1 MAALTTT
8 ADRLRPDPR
17 GRPGPSIEPIR
28 DPLANYL
35 QEIGRYRLLDPAE
48 EVELAQTIEAGLQA
62 QTRLEAGQVASDQGQ
77 RELNRRVERGQAAK
91 EQFVAA
97 NLRLVVANAAR
108 YALPPGVELLDL
120 IQDGNLGLIRAVE
133 KFDWHRGF
141 KFSTY
146 ATWWI
151 RQAISKALLHKTR
164 TLRLPEQL
172 AENVL
177 LVRKVRARLAG
188 ELGRPPQLEEIAA
201 GAGLN
206 PDQVRAALTVPDT
219 VSWHAPVGEDG
230 AILGDFIEDDEPDG
244 PMVDADLDGIAN
256 LLREAV
262 ARLPA
267 REARIVTLRYGL
279 ADGQPRRL
287 ADIGAELGLT
297 SERIRQLEKR
307 ALCKLRHPAFG
318 IFETDFL

>member
-8 ADRLRPDPR
+8 ADRLRPDPL
-17 GRPGPSIEPIR
+17 GRPGPSMEPIR

-48 EVELAQTIEAGLQA
+48 EVELAKTMEAGLQA
-62 QTRLEAGQVASDQGQ
+62 QPRLETGQGASDQGQ
-77 RELNRRVERGQAAK
+77 RELNRRVERGRAAK

-172 AENVL
+172 AEN
-177 LVRKVRARLAG
+177 
-188 ELGRPPQLEEIAA
+188 
-201 GAGLN
+201 
-206 PDQVRAALTVPDT
+206 
-219 VSWHAPVGEDG
+219 
-230 AILGDFIEDDEPDG
+230 
-244 PMVDADLDGIAN
+244 
-256 LLREAV
+256 
-262 ARLPA
+262 
-267 REARIVTLRYGL
+267 
-279 ADGQPRRL
+279 
-287 ADIGAELGLT
+287 
-297 SERIRQLEKR
+297 
-307 ALCKLRHPAFG
+307 
-318 IFETDFL
+318 

>member
-8 ADRLRPDPR
+8 ANHLPPT
-17 GRPGPSIEPIR
+17 EPVG
-28 DPLANYL
+28 DPLARYFE
-35 QEIGRYRLLDPAE
+35 EIGRFRLLDSAE
-48 EVELAQTIEAGLQA
+48 EVELAQAIEAGLQA
-62 QTRLEAGQVASDQGQ
+62 QVRLEAGEVVSGEEQ
-77 RELNRRVERGQAAK
+77 RELTGRVERGRAAK

-108 YALPPGVELLDL
+108 YVLTPGFELSDL

-133 KFDWHRGF
+133 KFDWQRGF

-164 TLRLPEQL
+164 ILRLPEQL
-172 AENVL
+172 AENVP
-177 LVRKVRARLAG
+177 LVRRVQARLAG
-188 ELGRPPQLEEIAA
+188 ELGRPPQIEEIAA
-201 GAGLN
+201 AAGLN
-206 PDQVRAALTVPDT
+206 PERARAALTVPDT
-219 VSWHAPVGEDG
+219 VSWHTPVGDDG
-230 AILGDFIEDDEPDG
+230 AILGDFIEDAEGGDPAAQVELD
-244 PMVDADLDGIAN
+244 DLATM
-256 LLREAV
+256 LREAL

-267 REARIVTLRYGL
+267 REARIVTLHYGL

-297 SERIRQLEKR
+297 YERIRQLER
-307 ALCKLRHPAFG
+307 QALCRLRHPASG
-318 IFETDFL
+318 IHETDYL

>member
-1 MAALTTT
+1 MEAA
-8 ADRLRPDPR
+8 
-17 GRPGPSIEPIR
+17 
-28 DPLANYL
+28 
-35 QEIGRYRLLDPAE
+35 DPAPVSCTARRYVGFGQVPAE
-48 EVELAQTIEAGLQA
+48 PAQTTGPGFAVLPA
-62 QTRLEAGQVASDQGQ
+62 QR
-77 RELNRRVERGQAAK
+77 
-91 EQFVAA
+91 
-97 NLRLVVANAAR
+97 
-108 YALPPGVELLDL
+108 
-120 IQDGNLGLIRAVE
+120 
-133 KFDWHRGF
+133 
-141 KFSTY
+141 
-146 ATWWI
+146 
-151 RQAISKALLHKTR
+151 
-164 TLRLPEQL
+164 
-172 AENVL
+172 
-177 LVRKVRARLAG
+177 
-188 ELGRPPQLEEIAA
+188 LGRPPQLEEIAA

-230 AILGDFIEDDEPDG
+230 AILGDFIEGDEPDG

-297 SERIRQLEKR
+297 SERIRQLERR

>member
-8 ADRLRPDPR
+8 ANHLPPT
-17 GRPGPSIEPIR
+17 EPVG
-28 DPLANYL
+28 DPLARYFE
-35 QEIGRYRLLDPAE
+35 EIGRFRLLDSAE
-48 EVELAQTIEAGLQA
+48 EVELAQAIEAGLQA
-62 QTRLEAGQVASDQGQ
+62 QVRLEANEVASGEEQ
-77 RELNRRVERGQAAK
+77 RELTGRVERGRAAK

-97 NLRLVVANAAR
+97 NLRLVVANAGR
-108 YALPPGVELLDL
+108 YVLPPGVELSDL

-133 KFDWHRGF
+133 KFDWQRGF

-164 TLRLPEQL
+164 ILRLPEQL
-172 AENVL
+172 AENVP
-177 LVRKVRARLAG
+177 LVRRVRARLVG
-188 ELGRPPQLEEIAA
+188 ELGRPPQIEEIAA

-219 VSWHAPVGEDG
+219 VSWHTPVGDG
-230 AILGDFIEDDEPDG
+230 AILGDFIEDAEGGDPAAQVELD
-244 PMVDADLDGIAN
+244 DLATM
-256 LLREAV
+256 LREAL

-287 ADIGAELGLT
+287 VDVGAELGLT
-297 SERIRQLEKR
+297 SERIRQLER
-307 ALCKLRHPAFG
+307 QALCRLRHPASG
-318 IFETDFL
+318 IRETDFL